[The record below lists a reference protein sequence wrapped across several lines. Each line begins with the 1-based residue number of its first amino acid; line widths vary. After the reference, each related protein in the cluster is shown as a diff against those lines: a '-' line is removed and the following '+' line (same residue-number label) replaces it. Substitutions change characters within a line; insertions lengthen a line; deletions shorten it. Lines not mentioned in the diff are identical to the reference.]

1 LPSHGWAGGFG
12 LQLADIRL
20 SLTVLAQPKLVAVVI
35 VIGSSHRF
43 RDAKNRHQYT
53 ANQNLSM

>member
-1 LPSHGWAGGFG
+1 LPSHGCACGFG

-35 VIGSSHRF
+35 VVGNSHRF

-53 ANQNLSM
+53 VIQNLSM